1 MKDAEAG
8 LPLELLWSDQAGGD
22 LDAIADFIAIDDP
35 VAAVQW
41 VEELVATA
49 ERVPHAP
56 RMDRKVRE
64 FAREDVR
71 ELIHGNYR
79 IVYRITP
86 ESIEVLT
93 VFEGHR
99 RLHRPGR

>member
-1 MKDAEAG
+1 VKHAESRP
-8 LPLELLWSDQAGGD
+8 PLELVWSDQAGRD
-22 LDAIADFIAIDDP
+22 LDAIAAFIAVDDP

-41 VEELVATA
+41 VEQLVATA

-56 RMDRKVRE
+56 RMGRKVPE

-71 ELIHGNYR
+71 ELIHGSYR
-79 IVYRITP
+79 VVYRITT
-86 ESIEVLT
+86 EGIEVLT

-99 RLHRPGR
+99 LLHPPGR

>member
-1 MKDAEAG
+1 MTREASG
-8 LPLELLWSDQAGGD
+8 PPLELVWTDQAARD
-22 LDAIADFIAIDDP
+22 LDAIADFIAVDDA

-41 VEELVATA
+41 VDQLVAAA
-49 ERVPHAP
+49 ERVPHSP
-56 RMDRKVRE
+56 RMGRKVPE

-79 IVYRITP
+79 IVYRVTA

-99 RLHRPGR
+99 LLHAPGR